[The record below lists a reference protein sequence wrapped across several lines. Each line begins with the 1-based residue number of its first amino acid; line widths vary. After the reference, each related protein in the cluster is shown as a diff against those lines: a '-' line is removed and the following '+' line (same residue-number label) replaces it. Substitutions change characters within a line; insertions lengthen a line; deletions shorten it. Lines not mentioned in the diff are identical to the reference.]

1 VEIEPTI
8 QGRIEE
14 AKVIKADGGSRM
26 ERAAEQR
33 REYRV
38 KKKRQRRKMRWEC
51 LP

>member
-1 VEIEPTI
+1 M
-8 QGRIEE
+8 EE
-14 AKVIKADGGSRM
+14 AEWSV
-26 ERAAEQR
+26 AAEQR